1 MQALEQ
7 AGLSV
12 VTMQSEKR
20 GTDAAQIGF
29 LTR

>member
-7 AGLSV
+7 AGLLV
-12 VTMQSEKR
+12 VTVQGEKR
-20 GTDAAQIGF
+20 RNAAQIGF